1 MPLTL
6 AIALGW
12 RAQGLAAVVRQLAIA
27 AAASAA
33 TFFALSPFLLVEP
46 MTAWRDITANRQI
59 VVDRA
64 VATGAFAPA
73 ARYAEMLWT
82 DAAGV
87 PIAVLAIIGCVAAL
101 RSMPARAVFLLAFPL
116 PFLLFISNT
125 APASRYLNPV
135 LPFMALFA
143 AVGVS
148 ALASR
153 VSARAPVFWT
163 IAALAAAPALWASVA
178 ADVFIRRDDTRT
190 LAQRFVEANVPAGAS
205 DPDSALLGGADAV
218 ARGTGGS
225 LDREPRRRRGGVDQV
240 PAPARPSIPTRR
252 RRTGSST
259 SAVAGSTPRRSTSI
273 RRRFPERTGW
283 PRCAGSE

>member
-1 MPLTL
+1 M
-6 AIALGW
+6 
-12 RAQGLAAVVRQLAIA
+12 V
-27 AAASAA
+27 
-33 TFFALSPFLLVEP
+33 FFALSPFLLVEP

-87 PIAVLAIIGCVAAL
+87 PIAVLAIVGCVAAL
-101 RSMPARAVFLLAFPL
+101 RSMPARAIFLLAFPL

-148 ALASR
+148 ALAS
-153 VSARAPVFWT
+153 SSLGAGARLLDDRGARRRPGAVGQRCRRRLHPPRRHANAG
-163 IAALAAAPALWASVA
+163 AALH
-178 ADVFIRRDDTRT
+178 RG
-190 LAQRFVEANVPAGAS
+190 QR
-205 DPDSALLGGADAV
+205 
-218 ARGTGGS
+218 ARGG
-225 LDREPRRRRGGVDQV
+225 E
-240 PAPARPSIPTRR
+240 
-252 RRTGSST
+252 
-259 SAVAGSTPRRSTSI
+259 RS
-273 RRRFPERTGW
+273 
-283 PRCAGSE
+283 